1 MADYSI
7 AAVTRRAVYTGSAGT
22 GPYAFSFACLATSDI
37 AVYVNTSLK
46 TETSD
51 YSVTLSATTGTGS
64 VTLGSAASGSDTVTL
79 VGSRAL
85 ARTTDFVTSGS
96 LTASALN
103 TDFDSLVIFAQQL
116 SEENSRTIKIP
127 VTEGISG
134 TTDMTIPAKAAR
146 LGKLLQFN
154 SSTGNPEVTTFELS
168 GVTASSAELNI
179 LDGCTLTTGE
189 LNQFDGFT
197 IADEDNMSS
206 NSATKLATQQSIKAY
221 VDTVILTEDTLAEM
235 NDTNITSAADASLLL
250 YDTGTSTWID
260 NVMSGDATMAD
271 TGVLTIASGAVETA
285 MLAADSVTAAKI
297 GDDVIDSEHY
307 TDASVDFAH
316 IQNVAAN
323 SILGRNANSSGVLSE
338 VALAT
343 TQILIGDGTGFTAA
357 ALSGDV
363 TMTNAGVV
371 TIAGTSVET
380 GMIAADAVTG
390 AKIAD
395 DAIDSEHYTDGSID
409 TAHIADLNVTTA
421 KIAAD
426 AITAAKIA
434 DDAIS
439 EEHLDATV
447 ISGLSDT
454 TIAATD
460 YLMFWDADD
469 SALKKVDAAELGVGS
484 SLTSLAGDSSPQ
496 LGGTLDVNGN
506 LIDMNGLADG
516 LVLDADGDTT
526 ISSPTDDQI
535 DFEIAGADDFRM
547 TANSF
552 NILSGSSL
560 VIDSGATITNSG
572 TATGF
577 GITRP
582 NSKAILLNGDMQV
595 AQRSTSTT
603 GLGDGDEGY
612 VTVDRVRHT
621 IGATSAGR
629 FTSAQTAVTDLAG
642 FSNCLHLDCTTAD
655 ASIAAGELFTLDW
668 RIEGQDLQMA
678 KKGHSGAEAITISF
692 YMKAQDA
699 KVYVIE
705 LSDIDNTRH
714 IAQTFTSATSWTQH
728 VLSFAGDTTGKFD
741 NDNAESLRVRMWL
754 HAGATYTGG
763 TLASSWA
770 ATNNA
775 NSAAGIGSFFDNTNN
790 DIKLTGMQLEIGSYT
805 TATIPSFQYA
815 SYADNLERCYR
826 YFKRHSHS
834 VNYAPVMVG
843 YASGTGSSRC
853 MQQFFVPMRV
863 APTMTSNGDFVR
875 SHGTATAMTVASVTS
890 TADSISVDFSA
901 TGVFTDQQG
910 VVITFKADST
920 AFIQYDAEL

>member
-516 LVLDADGDTT
+516 LVLDT
-526 ISSPTDDQI
+526 
-535 DFEIAGADDFRM
+535 
-547 TANSF
+547 
-552 NILSGSSL
+552 
-560 VIDSGATITNSG
+560 GATITNSG

-692 YMKAQDA
+692 WMKAEDA

-741 NDNAESLRVRMWL
+741 NNNAESLRVRMWL
-754 HAGATYTGG
+754 HAGSTYTGG

>member
-116 SEENSRTIKIP
+116 SEENSRNLKAP

-168 GVTASSAELNI
+168 GITASSAELNI

-221 VDTVILTEDTLAEM
+221 VDTVIATEDTLAEM

-307 TDASVDFAH
+307 AAASVDFAL

-380 GMIAADAVTG
+380 GMIAADAITG

-409 TAHIADLNVTTA
+409 TAHIADLNVTTG

-439 EEHLDATV
+439 EEHLDPTI
-447 ISGLSDT
+447 ISAMADT
-454 TIAATD
+454 TIAAAD
-460 YLMFWDADD
+460 YLLFWDADD

-552 NILSGSSL
+552 NILSGSTL
-560 VIDSGATITNSG
+560 TVDSGATITNSG
-572 TATGF
+572 TANGF
-577 GITRP
+577 GGTVRP
-582 NSKAILLNGDMQV
+582 NSKAIIINGDMQV
-595 AQRSTSTT
+595 AQRSTSEAS
-603 GLGDGDEGY
+603 LGDGDEGY

-629 FTSAQTAVTDLAG
+629 FTSARTAITDLSG

-678 KKGHSGAEAITISF
+678 KKGHSDAEAITISF
-692 YMKAQDA
+692 YMKAEDA

-705 LSDIDNTRH
+705 LVDTDNTRH

-728 VLSFAGDTTGKFD
+728 VLSFAGDTTGKIT

-754 HAGATYTGG
+754 HAGSTYTGG

-770 ATNNA
+770 STTNA

-790 DIKLTGMQLEIGSYT
+790 DIKISGMQLEIGSYT
-805 TATIPSFQYA
+805 TSTIPNFQHE
-815 SYADNLERCYR
+815 SYGDNFSRCQR
-826 YFKRHSHS
+826 YFQKYTQPPLIGSANANNTMARARMGLFPTQFRAAPTATQSGTMSWFYSNSHQPTS
-834 VNYAPVMVG
+834 TAFSATYLDVDCFEADITV
-843 YASGTGSSRC
+843 SGTG
-853 MQQFFVPMRV
+853 M
-863 APTMTSNGDFVR
+863 
-875 SHGTATAMTVASVTS
+875 TATHPC
-890 TADSISVDFSA
+890 
-901 TGVFTDQQG
+901 GVFQSGSAYVQ
-910 VVITFKADST
+910 F
-920 AFIQYDAEL
+920 DAEL

>member
-1 MADYSI
+1 MTI
-7 AAVTRRAVYTGSAGT
+7 ATAKNTPRNTYTATSSQT
-22 GPYAFSFACLATSDI
+22 VFTIAFEFFATSDI
-37 AVYVNTSLK
+37 KVYRNGTALTYNAAPSSVAQFSVQGTANA
-46 TETSD
+46 SD
-51 YSVTLSATTGTGS
+51 SAYEFGAGGT
-64 VTLGSAASGSDTVTL
+64 VTLGGGATADDVI
-79 VGSRAL
+79 VIIRDIIVE
-85 ARTTDFVTSGS
+85 RTTDFTPA
-96 LTASALN
+96 ASFDVAALN
-103 TDFDSLVIFAQQL
+103 TQLDTLMAMMAEREQGTSRSVRLADTDVDAATVTLPDKATRASKQMEFDSDG
-116 SEENSRTIKIP
+116 N
-127 VTEGISG
+127 VTVG
-134 TTDMTIPAKAAR
+134 TGT
-146 LGKLLQFN
+146 
-154 SSTGNPEVTTFELS
+154 V
-168 GVTASSAELNI
+168 GVTSSAAELNI
-179 LDGCTLTTGE
+179 LDGCTLTVGE

-235 NDTNITSAADASLLL
+235 NDTNITSAADGSMLL

-271 TGVLTIASGAVETA
+271 TGVITL
-285 MLAADSVTAAKI
+285 
-297 GDDVIDSEHY
+297 
-307 TDASVDFAH
+307 
-316 IQNVAAN
+316 AAN
-323 SILGRNANSSGVLSE
+323 SVDSDQYVDGSIDTAHIAND
-338 VALAT
+338 
-343 TQILIGDGTGFTAA
+343 QITAA
-357 ALSGDV
+357 LMADNSIDSDMYVDGSID
-363 TMTNAGVV
+363 TAHIANDQITNALMADDAIDSAQIADGSVDTAHIADLNV
-371 TIAGTSVET
+371 TT
-380 GMIAADAVTG
+380 GKIAADAITG

-409 TAHIADLNVTTA
+409 TAHIADLNVTSG

-454 TIAATD
+454 TIAAAD
-460 YLMFWDADD
+460 YLMFWDVTD

-516 LVLDADGDTT
+516 LVLDTDGDTT

-577 GITRP
+577 GIIRP

-595 AQRSTSTT
+595 AQRSASTT

-678 KKGHSGAEAITISF
+678 KKGHSDAEAITISF
-692 YMKAQDA
+692 WMKAEDA

-728 VLSFAGDTTGKFD
+728 VLSFAGDTTGKIT

>member
-1 MADYSI
+1 
-7 AAVTRRAVYTGSAGT
+7 
-22 GPYAFSFACLATSDI
+22 
-37 AVYVNTSLK
+37 VYVNTSLK

-297 GDDVIDSEHY
+297 GD
-307 TDASVDFAH
+307 
-316 IQNVAAN
+316 
-323 SILGRNANSSGVLSE
+323 
-338 VALAT
+338 
-343 TQILIGDGTGFTAA
+343 GTGFTAA

-516 LVLDADGDTT
+516 LVLDTDGDTT

-775 NSAAGIGSFFDNTNN
+775 NSAAGIGSFFDNTDN
-790 DIKLTGMQLEIGSYT
+790 DIKISGMQLEIGSYT
-805 TATIPSFQYA
+805 TSTIPSFQHE
-815 SYADNLERCYR
+815 SYGESFGRCQR
-826 YFKRHSHS
+826 YFQKYTQPPLIGSANANNTMARARMGLFPTTFRSAPTATQSGTFSWFYSNSHQPTS
-834 VNYAPVMVG
+834 TAFSATYLDIDSFECDVTV
-843 YASGTGSSRC
+843 SGTG
-853 MQQFFVPMRV
+853 M
-863 APTMTSNGDFVR
+863 
-875 SHGTATAMTVASVTS
+875 TATHPCGVYQSG
-890 TADSISVDFSA
+890 SA
-901 TGVFTDQQG
+901 YVQF
-910 VVITFKADST
+910 
-920 AFIQYDAEL
+920 DAEL